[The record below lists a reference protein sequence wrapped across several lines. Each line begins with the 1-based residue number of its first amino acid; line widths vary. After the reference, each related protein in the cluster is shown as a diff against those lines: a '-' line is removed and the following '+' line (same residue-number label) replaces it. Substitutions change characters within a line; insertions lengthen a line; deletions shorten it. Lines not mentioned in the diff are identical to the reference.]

1 MKWCLRVRSVKKCLE
16 RIWSAF
22 FWVFVLLDS
31 IVLDINTSVILF
43 DNREYDESDEFCPH
57 CDNHYV
63 IEAKTPTPV
72 RFTQISVGKS
82 SIFTVILTLLHFINL
97 LFSSSVL
104 KVKIPD
110 WYVITV
116 RNNVNTIWKIWC
128 RNEWV
133 KIDYYIQKCFML
145 IYFLILF
152 WFVVGM
158 MMIIN

>member
-1 MKWCLRVRSVKKCLE
+1 M
-16 RIWSAF
+16 
-22 FWVFVLLDS
+22 
-31 IVLDINTSVILF
+31 DINTSVILF

-152 WFVVGM
+152 
-158 MMIIN
+158 